1 MIINFI
7 LCEVYFLILI
17 PGGIMLRGRF
27 WRTGLAIILLMLLII
42 PNQAH
47 AADGNWRK
55 VVGEIDDTLQQALET
70 YDKGDITEAKNQVND
85 AYYGP
90 YESRQ
95 MEKAVKFNISSKR
108 NAIIEEEFRQIRKSM
123 TAGASKAEVNQ
134 QMSELVDM
142 LQEDAATLS
151 KSDSTPWGIFL
162 SSLAI
167 ILREGI
173 EALLVIAA
181 IIAYLIKSGHQ
192 EKVKIIYQSTLVAL
206 GASVL
211 TAIGLKY
218 LFNISGANQEN
229 LEGITMLL
237 AVVVL
242 FSMSFWLIGKADA
255 KRWKN
260 YIEGKIQTSI
270 TTGNTLTLWLAAF
283 LAVYREG
290 AETVLFYQALVSGQD
305 SSGISMIGLGILA
318 GAIGLVAIFLII
330 RYGSMRIPLKPFFI
344 GTSILMYYLAFVF
357 AGEAIMELQ
366 AGFMISATSVSG
378 FPIISFFGIYPTVES
393 LSAQGL
399 LLLATVIGLIW
410 YLLSS
415 RKGTVKPEGSRL
427 AG

>member
-1 MIINFI
+1 
-7 LCEVYFLILI
+7 LQ
-17 PGGIMLRGRF
+17 GRL
-27 WRTGLAIILLMLLII
+27 WRTVFAVFLLMLLII
-42 PNQAH
+42 PGQAH

-55 VVGEIDDTLQQALET
+55 VVEQIDDTLQQALKT
-70 YDKGDITEAKNQVND
+70 YVSGDVAEAKNQVNN

-90 YESRQ
+90 YEAGQ
-95 MEKAVKFNISSKR
+95 MEKAVKYNISSKR
-108 NAIIEEEFRQIRKSM
+108 NALIEEEFRLIRKSM
-123 TAGASKAEVNQ
+123 TAGATEAQVNQ

-162 SSLAI
+162 SSLVI

-173 EALLVIAA
+173 EAILVIAA
-181 IIAYLIKSGHQ
+181 IIAYLIKSGNKD
-192 EKVKIIYQSTLVAL
+192 KVKIIYQSTLVAL

-218 LFNISGANQEN
+218 LFNISGASQEN

-237 AVVVL
+237 AVAVL

-260 YIEGKIQTSI
+260 YIEGKIQTSV
-270 TTGNTLTLWLAAF
+270 TTGNTVTLWLAAF

-290 AETVLFYQALVSGQD
+290 AETVLFYQALVTGQD
-305 SSGISMIGLGILA
+305 KQGVSMIGLGILV
-318 GAIGLVAIFLII
+318 GALALVVIFLII
-330 RYGSMRIPLKPFFI
+330 RMGSLRIPLKPFFI

-357 AGEAIMELQ
+357 AGEAITELQ
-366 AGFMISATSVSG
+366 AGTMISATSVSG

-393 LSAQGL
+393 LTAQGL
-399 LLLATVIGLIW
+399 LLLATAIGIIWHLI
-410 YLLSS
+410 SS
-415 RKGTVKPEGSRL
+415 RKGKGTVTPESEPFTG
-427 AG
+427 

>member
-1 MIINFI
+1 MII
-7 LCEVYFLILI
+7 
-17 PGGIMLRGRF
+17 PG
-27 WRTGLAIILLMLLII
+27 
-42 PNQAH
+42 QAH

-55 VVGEIDDTLQQALET
+55 VVEQIDDTLQQALKT
-70 YDKGDITEAKNQVND
+70 YVSGDVAEAKNQVNN

-90 YESRQ
+90 YEAGQ
-95 MEKAVKFNISSKR
+95 MEKAVKYNISSKR
-108 NAIIEEEFRQIRKSM
+108 NALIEEEFRQIRKSM
-123 TAGASKAEVNQ
+123 TAGATKAQVNQ

-162 SSLAI
+162 SSLVI

-173 EALLVIAA
+173 EAILVIAA
-181 IIAYLIKSGHQ
+181 IIAYLLKSGNKD
-192 EKVKIIYQSTLVAL
+192 KVKIIYQSTLVAL

-218 LFNISGANQEN
+218 LFNISGASQEN

-237 AVVVL
+237 AVAVL

-270 TTGNTLTLWLAAF
+270 TTGNTVTLWLAAF

-290 AETVLFYQALVSGQD
+290 AETVLFYQALVTGQD
-305 SSGISMIGLGILA
+305 REGISMIGLGILV
-318 GAIGLVAIFLII
+318 GALALVVIFLVI
-330 RYGSMRIPLKPFFI
+330 RLGSLRIPLKPFFI

-357 AGEAIMELQ
+357 AGEAITELQ
-366 AGFMISATSVSG
+366 AGAMISASSVSG

-393 LSAQGL
+393 LTAQGL
-399 LLLATVIGLIW
+399 LLLATAIGLIW
-410 YLLSS
+410 YLISS
-415 RKGTVKPEGSRL
+415 RKGTVKPDGKP
-427 AG
+427 AQG

>member
-1 MIINFI
+1 MQ
-7 LCEVYFLILI
+7 
-17 PGGIMLRGRF
+17 GRL
-27 WRTGLAIILLMLLII
+27 WRTVLSFILLMLLII
-42 PNQAH
+42 PGQAH
-47 AADGNWRK
+47 AADGNWRN
-55 VVGEIDDTLQQALET
+55 VVEQIDDTLQQALET
-70 YDKGDITEAKNQVND
+70 YVKGDVAEAKNQVNN

-90 YESRQ
+90 YEAGQ
-95 MEKAVKFNISSKR
+95 MEKAVKYNISSKR
-108 NAIIEEEFRQIRKSM
+108 NALIEEEFRQIRKSM
-123 TAGASKAEVNQ
+123 TAGTSKAQVNQ

-162 SSLAI
+162 SSLVI

-173 EALLVIAA
+173 EAILVIAA
-181 IIAYLIKSGHQ
+181 IIAYLIKSGNRD
-192 EKVKIIYQSTLVAL
+192 KVKIIYQSTVVAL

-218 LFNISGANQEN
+218 LFNISGASQEN

-255 KRWKN
+255 KRWKS

-270 TTGNTLTLWLAAF
+270 TTGNTVTLWLAAF

-290 AETVLFYQALVSGQD
+290 AETVLFYQALVTGQD
-305 SSGISMIGLGILA
+305 GEGISMIGLGILV
-318 GAIGLVAIFLII
+318 GALALIVIFLII
-330 RYGSMRIPLKPFFI
+330 RYGSLRIPLKPFFI

-357 AGEAIMELQ
+357 AGEAITELQ
-366 AGFMISATSVSG
+366 AGTMISATSVSG

-393 LSAQGL
+393 LTAQGL
-399 LLLATVIGLIW
+399 LLLATVIGLVW
-410 YLLSS
+410 YMISS
-415 RKGTVKPEGSRL
+415 RKGTVKPDSRRFP
-427 AG
+427 G

>member
-1 MIINFI
+1 
-7 LCEVYFLILI
+7 
-17 PGGIMLRGRF
+17 MLSRM
-27 WRTGLAIILLMLLII
+27 WRTGLVVVLLLVWII
-42 PNQAH
+42 PGHAH
-47 AADGNWRK
+47 AADSNWRK
-55 VVGEIDDTLQQALET
+55 VVDKIDNTLQQALET
-70 YDKGDITEAKNQVND
+70 YDKGDVAEAKTQVNN

-90 YESRQ
+90 YESGQ
-95 MEKAVKFNISSKR
+95 MEKAVKYNISSKR
-108 NAIIEEEFRQIRKSM
+108 NAIIEEEFRLIRKSM
-123 TAGASKAEVNQ
+123 TAGAPKAEVKQ
-134 QMSELVDM
+134 QMSKLVDM

-151 KSDSTPWGIFL
+151 KSDSSPLGIFL
-162 SSLAI
+162 SSLVI

-173 EALLVIAA
+173 EAILVIAA
-181 IIAYLIKSGHQ
+181 IIAYLIKSGNQ
-192 EKVKIIYQSTLVAL
+192 DKVKIIYQSTLVAL

-218 LFNISGANQEN
+218 LFNISGASQEN

-237 AVVVL
+237 AVTVL

-290 AETVLFYQALVSGQD
+290 AETVLFYQALVTGQEKV
-305 SSGISMIGLGILA
+305 GVSMIGLGILV
-318 GAIGLVAIFLII
+318 GALALVVIFMII
-330 RYGSMRIPLKPFFI
+330 RYGSLRIPLKPFFI

-366 AGFMISATSVSG
+366 AGYMVSATTIPG

-393 LSAQGL
+393 LIAQGL
-399 LLLATVIGLIW
+399 LLLATVIGLVW
-410 YLLSS
+410 YALTS
-415 RKGTVKPEGSRL
+415 RKGAGKTEGKHML
-427 AG
+427 G

>member
-1 MIINFI
+1 MQ
-7 LCEVYFLILI
+7 
-17 PGGIMLRGRF
+17 GRF
-27 WRTGLAIILLMLLII
+27 WRTVLAVFLLMLLII
-42 PNQAH
+42 PGQAH

-55 VVGEIDDTLQQALET
+55 VVEQIDDTLQQALKT
-70 YDKGDITEAKNQVND
+70 YVSGDVAEAKNQVNN

-90 YESRQ
+90 YEAGQ
-95 MEKAVKFNISSKR
+95 MEKAVKYNISSKR
-108 NAIIEEEFRQIRKSM
+108 NALIEEEFRQIRKSM
-123 TAGASKAEVNQ
+123 TAGASKAQVNQ

-162 SSLAI
+162 SSLVI

-173 EALLVIAA
+173 EAILVIAA
-181 IIAYLIKSGHQ
+181 IIAYLLKSGNKD
-192 EKVKIIYQSTLVAL
+192 KVKIIYQSALVAL

-218 LFNISGANQEN
+218 LFNISGASQEN

-237 AVVVL
+237 AVAVL

-270 TTGNTLTLWLAAF
+270 TTGNTVTLWLAAF

-290 AETVLFYQALVSGQD
+290 AETVLFYQALVTGQD
-305 SSGISMIGLGILA
+305 SEGISMIGLGILV
-318 GAIGLVAIFLII
+318 GALALVVIFLVI
-330 RYGSMRIPLKPFFI
+330 RLGSLRIPLKPFFI

-357 AGEAIMELQ
+357 AGEAITELQ
-366 AGFMISATSVSG
+366 AGAMISATSVSG

-399 LLLATVIGLIW
+399 LLLATAIGLIW
-410 YLLSS
+410 YLISS
-415 RKGTVKPEGSRL
+415 RKGTVKPQGKPL
-427 AG
+427 QG

>member
-1 MIINFI
+1 MQ
-7 LCEVYFLILI
+7 
-17 PGGIMLRGRF
+17 GRF
-27 WRTGLAIILLMLLII
+27 WRTVLAVFLLMLLII
-42 PNQAH
+42 PGQAH

-55 VVGEIDDTLQQALET
+55 VVEQIDDTLQQALKT
-70 YDKGDITEAKNQVND
+70 YVSGDVAEAKNQVNN

-90 YESRQ
+90 YEAGQ
-95 MEKAVKFNISSKR
+95 MEKAVKYNISSKR
-108 NAIIEEEFRQIRKSM
+108 NALIEEEFRQIRKSM
-123 TAGASKAEVNQ
+123 TAGATKAQVNQ

-162 SSLAI
+162 SSLVI

-173 EALLVIAA
+173 EAILVIAA
-181 IIAYLIKSGHQ
+181 IIAYLLKSGNKD
-192 EKVKIIYQSTLVAL
+192 KVRIIYQSTLVAL

-218 LFNISGANQEN
+218 LFNISGASQEN

-237 AVVVL
+237 AVAVL

-270 TTGNTLTLWLAAF
+270 TTGNTVTLWLAAF

-290 AETVLFYQALVSGQD
+290 AETVLFYQALVTGQD
-305 SSGISMIGLGILA
+305 REGISMIGLGILV
-318 GAIGLVAIFLII
+318 GALALVVIFLVI
-330 RYGSMRIPLKPFFI
+330 RLGSLRIPLKPFFI

-357 AGEAIMELQ
+357 AGEAITELQ
-366 AGFMISATSVSG
+366 AGAMISATSVSG

-393 LSAQGL
+393 LTAQGL
-399 LLLATVIGLIW
+399 LLLATAIGLIW
-410 YLLSS
+410 YLISS
-415 RKGTVKPEGSRL
+415 RKGTAKPDGKPVQ
-427 AG
+427 G

>member
-1 MIINFI
+1 MQ
-7 LCEVYFLILI
+7 
-17 PGGIMLRGRF
+17 GRF
-27 WRTGLAIILLMLLII
+27 WRTVLAVFLLMLLII
-42 PNQAH
+42 PGQAH

-55 VVGEIDDTLQQALET
+55 VVEQIDDTLQQALKT
-70 YDKGDITEAKNQVND
+70 YVSGDVAEAKNQVNN

-90 YESRQ
+90 YEAGQ
-95 MEKAVKFNISSKR
+95 MEKAVKYNISSKR
-108 NAIIEEEFRQIRKSM
+108 NALIEEEFRQIRKSM
-123 TAGASKAEVNQ
+123 TAGATKAQVNQ

-162 SSLAI
+162 SSLVI

-173 EALLVIAA
+173 EAILVIAA
-181 IIAYLIKSGHQ
+181 IIAYLLKSGNKD
-192 EKVKIIYQSTLVAL
+192 KVKIIYQSTLVAL

-218 LFNISGANQEN
+218 LFNISGASQEN

-237 AVVVL
+237 AVAVL

-270 TTGNTLTLWLAAF
+270 TTGNTVTLWLAAF

-290 AETVLFYQALVSGQD
+290 AETVLFYQALVTGQD
-305 SSGISMIGLGILA
+305 REGISMIGLGILV
-318 GAIGLVAIFLII
+318 GALALVVIFLVI
-330 RYGSMRIPLKPFFI
+330 RLGSLRIPLKPFFI

-357 AGEAIMELQ
+357 AGEAITELQ
-366 AGFMISATSVSG
+366 AGAMISASSVSG

-393 LSAQGL
+393 LTAQGL
-399 LLLATVIGLIW
+399 LLLATAIGLIW
-410 YLLSS
+410 YLISS
-415 RKGTVKPEGSRL
+415 RKGTVKPDGKP
-427 AG
+427 AQG

>member
-1 MIINFI
+1 
-7 LCEVYFLILI
+7 
-17 PGGIMLRGRF
+17 MLSRM
-27 WRTGLAIILLMLLII
+27 WRTGLVVVLLLVWII
-42 PNQAH
+42 PGQAH
-47 AADGNWRK
+47 AADSNWRK
-55 VVGEIDDTLQQALET
+55 VVDKIDNTLQQALET
-70 YDKGDITEAKNQVND
+70 YDKGDVAEAKTQVNN

-90 YESRQ
+90 YESGQ
-95 MEKAVKFNISSKR
+95 MEKAVKYNISSKR
-108 NAIIEEEFRQIRKSM
+108 NAIIEEEFRLIRKSM
-123 TAGASKAEVNQ
+123 TAGAPKAEVKQ
-134 QMSELVDM
+134 QMSKLVDM

-151 KSDSTPWGIFL
+151 KSDSSPLGIFL
-162 SSLAI
+162 SSLVI

-173 EALLVIAA
+173 EAILVIAA
-181 IIAYLIKSGHQ
+181 IIAYLIKSGNQ
-192 EKVKIIYQSTLVAL
+192 DKVKIIYQSTLVAL

-218 LFNISGANQEN
+218 LFNISGASQEN

-237 AVVVL
+237 AVAVL

-290 AETVLFYQALVSGQD
+290 AETVLFYQALVTGQEKV
-305 SSGISMIGLGILA
+305 GVSMIGLGILV
-318 GAIGLVAIFLII
+318 GALALVVIFMVI
-330 RYGSMRIPLKPFFI
+330 RYGSLRIPLKPFFI

-366 AGFMISATSVSG
+366 AGYMVSATTIPG

-393 LSAQGL
+393 LIAQGL
-399 LLLATVIGLIW
+399 LLLATAIGLVW
-410 YLLSS
+410 YIVTS
-415 RKGTVKPEGSRL
+415 RKGAGKTEGKHL
-427 AG
+427 LG